1 MNGCTNTSVHPF
13 LCFHSTDKKR
23 EIIVGFDI
31 HLEMRKVTKLLVYK
45 ILLETILRRS
55 KFDANPNRT

>member
-1 MNGCTNTSVHPF
+1 MHQHIGAPI

-31 HLEMRKVTKLLVYK
+31 HLKMRKVTKFLVYK
-45 ILLETILRRS
+45 SLL
-55 KFDANPNRT
+55 